1 MLRIL
6 TGRMRYSEVV
16 LLAFVIAIAAML
28 IVPLP
33 TPLLD
38 ILLVLNISFSILLLL
53 VGLYVSNSAAL
64 YTFPTILLLS
74 TLFRLGLNVAS
85 SRLILSQGDAGR
97 VIESFG
103 TFLIRGEV
111 VVGVIIFSIVTIV
124 NFIVIAKGA
133 TRVSEVAARFFL
145 DALPGRQLVI
155 DNDARAG
162 VISADEARK
171 KRDHL
176 RLESQLYGSMDG
188 AMKFVQGDA
197 VAGIFIILVNILGGV
212 YMGISSGL
220 GFTDA
225 VQTYTVLTVGDGLV
239 TQIPSILTSIC
250 AGIIVTRVSS
260 SETSTLGTDLRSQ
273 LFSQPITLLVTAL
286 ILVVFAS
293 LPGIP
298 AAPFLLVAAFAV
310 GAGVF
315 LLRRERGMPVRSGVS
330 GDFRRSGSGSEDR
343 HERGISEIGDGELQ
357 LECDPTV
364 LFKAY
369 RSQLQR
375 YTDSWERFNE
385 AFHSH
390 VGMVLPDLHVSQND
404 LLAPS
409 SYRVSHSG
417 VEMIS
422 GLVSVD
428 GLLVEVSSC
437 QAAILGLPVVKEED
451 HPISGHRI
459 FWTQNTPHI
468 RGILDAGAVKS
479 YDFFEYICLRMAS
492 FSLRHPEEFLSVTD
506 VHSLLRQIEKRHPGL
521 IAEGFGKDFVS
532 VPRLTEL
539 LHELVRQG
547 VSIRDFRGVIEG
559 VASYCS
565 AHRVSIDDD
574 SGIEVAEVV
583 RHLRGHRRRQVLRRF
598 LGSSPSLHVVSLSA
612 EVERTL
618 EEADFDNKSLPVA
631 VEASVLDALI
641 QGLANVLK
649 PTLEQGILPVA
660 LLCSNEVKEKVLS
673 ITRMT
678 KHGLFVTTFE
688 ELDPSVSVQQIG
700 MWTLA
705 GR

>member
-1 MLRIL
+1 MIGMLS
-6 TGRMRYSEVV
+6 GRMRYSEVV

-53 VGLYVSNSAAL
+53 VGLYVSNSATL
-64 YTFPTILLLS
+64 YTFPTVLLLS

-85 SRLILSQGDAGR
+85 SRLILSQGDAGQ

-111 VVGVIIFSIVTIV
+111 IVGIIIFSIVTIV

-162 VISADEARK
+162 VISAEEARQ

-197 VAGIFIILVNILGGV
+197 VAGIFIIMVNIVGGV
-212 YMGISSGL
+212 YMGVTSGL
-220 GFTDA
+220 NFSDA

-260 SETSTLGTDLRSQ
+260 SETSTLGVDLRTQ
-273 LFSQPITLLVTAL
+273 LFSQPVTLLVTAL
-286 ILVVFAS
+286 ILVVFAA

-298 AAPFLLVAAFAV
+298 ATPFLLVAAIAV
-310 GAGVF
+310 GVGVL
-315 LLRRERGMPVRSGVS
+315 LLRKEREMPVRSGIS
-330 GDFRRSGSGSEDR
+330 GDYRRTGGGAEVR
-343 HERGISEIGDGELQ
+343 HERGVSEIGDGALLLEL
-357 LECDPTV
+357 DHAV
-364 LFKAY
+364 LFKFY
-369 RSQLQR
+369 RAQLQR
-375 YTDSWERFNE
+375 YTDAWEHFNE
-385 AFHSH
+385 AFHGN
-390 VGMVLPDLHVSQND
+390 VGMVLPDLHVVHNE

-417 VEMIS
+417 VEMVS
-422 GLVSVD
+422 GTVAAD
-428 GLLVEVSSC
+428 GLLVEISSC
-437 QAAILGLPVVKEED
+437 QAAVLGLPVLKEED
-451 HPISGHRI
+451 HPISGHRV
-459 FWTQNTPHI
+459 FWTRNTLQI
-468 RGILDAGAVKS
+468 RGILDAGAVRS
-479 YDFFEYICLRMAS
+479 YDFFEYICLRVAS

-521 IAEGFGKDFVS
+521 IAEGFGKEFVS

-565 AHRVSIDDD
+565 ANRVSIDDD
-574 SGIEVAEVV
+574 AGVEVSEVV
-583 RHLRGHRRRQVLRRF
+583 RHLRGNRRRQVLRRF
-598 LGSSPSLHVVSLSA
+598 LGSRQSLHVVSLSD

-618 EEADFDNKSLPVA
+618 QDADFDNRSLPVA
-631 VEASVLDALI
+631 VDAPVLDALM
-641 QGLANVLK
+641 QGLANVLR
-649 PTLEQGILPVA
+649 PTLEQGILPIA

-678 KHGLFVTTFE
+678 KHSLFVTTFE

>member
-1 MLRIL
+1 MIGLL
-6 TGRMRYSEVV
+6 SGRMRYSEVV

-38 ILLVLNISFSILLLL
+38 ILLVINISFSILLLL
-53 VGLYVSNSAAL
+53 VGLYVANSAAL
-64 YTFPTILLLS
+64 YTFPTVLLLS

-111 VVGVIIFSIVTIV
+111 VVGIIIFSIVTIV

-162 VISADEARK
+162 VISAEEARQ

-197 VAGIFIILVNILGGV
+197 VAGIFIIMVNIVGGV

-220 GFTDA
+220 SFTDA
-225 VQTYTVLTVGDGLV
+225 AQTYTVLTVGDGLV

-260 SETSTLGTDLRSQ
+260 SETSTLGVDLRTQ
-273 LFSQPITLLVTAL
+273 LFSQPVTLLVTAL
-286 ILVVFAS
+286 ILVVFAV

-298 AAPFLLVAAFAV
+298 AAPFLLVAAAAA

-315 LLRRERGMPVRSGVS
+315 LLKRERELPVRSGIV
-330 GDFRRSGSGSEDR
+330 GEYRRSGSGSEVR
-343 HERGISEIGDGELQ
+343 HERGVSEIGDGALRLELDQ
-357 LECDPTV
+357 AV
-364 LFKAY
+364 LFRAY
-369 RSQLQR
+369 RAQLQR
-375 YTDSWERFNE
+375 YTDAWQNFNE
-385 AFHSH
+385 AFHAN
-390 VGMVLPDLHVSQND
+390 VGMVLPDLNVVHND

-417 VEMIS
+417 VEMVA
-422 GLVSVD
+422 GPVSAD
-428 GLLVEVSSC
+428 ALLVEVSSC
-437 QAAILGLPVVKEED
+437 QAAVLGLPVLREED
-451 HPISGHRI
+451 HPISGHRV
-459 FWTQNTPHI
+459 FWTRNTPQI
-468 RGILDAGAVKS
+468 RGILDAGAIRS
-479 YDFFEYICLRMAS
+479 YDFFEYICLRVAS

-521 IAEGFGKDFVS
+521 IAEGFGKEFVS
-532 VPRLTEL
+532 VPRLTEV

-565 AHRVSIDDD
+565 ANRVSIDDD
-574 SGIEVAEVV
+574 AGVEVADVV
-583 RHLRGHRRRQVLRRF
+583 RHLRGNRRRQVLRRF
-598 LGSSPSLHVVSLSA
+598 LGSHQSLHVVSLSD

-618 EEADFDNKSLPVA
+618 QDADFDNKSLPVA
-631 VEASVLDALI
+631 VDAPVLDALM

-649 PTLEQGILPVA
+649 PTLEQGILPIA

-678 KHGLFVTTFE
+678 KHSLFVTTFE

-705 GR
+705 AR

>member
-1 MLRIL
+1 
-6 TGRMRYSEVV
+6 MRYSEVV

-53 VGLYVSNSAAL
+53 VGLYVANSAAL
-64 YTFPTILLLS
+64 YTFPTVLLLS

-111 VVGVIIFSIVTIV
+111 VVGIIIFSIVTIV

-162 VISADEARK
+162 VISAEEARQ

-197 VAGIFIILVNILGGV
+197 VAGIFIIMVNIVGGI

-220 GFTDA
+220 SFADA
-225 VQTYTVLTVGDGLV
+225 AQTYTVLTVGDGLV

-260 SETSTLGTDLRSQ
+260 SETSTLGVDLRSQ
-273 LFSQPITLLVTAL
+273 LFSQPVTLLVTAL
-286 ILVVFAS
+286 ILVVFAV

-298 AAPFLLVAAFAV
+298 AAPFLLVAATAV
-310 GAGVF
+310 AAG
-315 LLRRERGMPVRSGVS
+315 LLLLKKERELPVRSGIA
-330 GDFRRSGSGSEDR
+330 GEYRRAGGGSEVR
-343 HERGISEIGDGELQ
+343 HERGVSEIGDGALRLEL
-357 LECDPTV
+357 DHSV

-369 RSQLQR
+369 RAQLQR
-375 YTDSWERFNE
+375 YTESWDNFNE
-385 AFHSH
+385 AFHAD
-390 VGMVLPDLHVSQND
+390 VGMVLPDLNVVHNE

-417 VEMIS
+417 VEMVS
-422 GLVSVD
+422 GTVAAD
-428 GLLVEVSSC
+428 ALLVEISSC
-437 QAAILGLPVVKEED
+437 QAAVLGLPVIKEED
-451 HPISGHRI
+451 HPVSGHRV
-459 FWTQNTPHI
+459 FWTRNTPQI
-468 RGILDAGAVKS
+468 RGILDAGAVRS
-479 YDFFEYICLRMAS
+479 YDFFEYICLHVAS

-521 IAEGFGKDFVS
+521 IAEGFGKEFVS
-532 VPRLTEL
+532 VPRLTEV

-574 SGIEVAEVV
+574 AGVGVDEVV
-583 RHLRGHRRRQVLRRF
+583 RYLRGNRRRQVLRRF
-598 LGSSPSLHVVSLSA
+598 LGSHQNLYVVSLSD

-618 EEADFDNKSLPVA
+618 QEADFENKSLPVA
-631 VEASVLDALI
+631 VEAPVLDGLI
-641 QGLANVLK
+641 QGLSNVLK
-649 PTLEQGILPVA
+649 PTLDQGILPIA

-678 KHGLFVTTFE
+678 KHSLFVTTFE

-700 MWTLA
+700 MWTLV